1 MHGAN
6 TFHSIIKDTEVSVQG
21 ASLTVNKSKIKLK
34 SLSDMVRIDRNNP
47 KLLYFLH
54 LFDMTKIFGKGC
66 LISLR
71 KSQ

>member
-34 SLSDMVRIDRNNP
+34 SLSDMVRPYAILFFLLDIDRNNP
-47 KLLYFLH
+47 KLLYFEYELTP
-54 LFDMTKIFGKGC
+54 L
-66 LISLR
+66 
-71 KSQ
+71 